1 MGLLHVFDDVI
12 LVSAPEVVPVL
23 MISTAE
29 ETIIV
34 LTAAEVNGRQVVV
47 DGAKVAK
54 VDVLLDHT
62 FATARQLIQLT
73 IDD

>member
-1 MGLLHVFDDVI
+1 MGVLHVFDDVI

-29 ETIIV
+29 QTIIM
-34 LTAAEVNGRQVVV
+34 LTTTEVNGRKVVV
-47 DGAKVAK
+47 DGAQVAE
-54 VDVLLDHT
+54 VDILLDQT
-62 FATARQLIQLT
+62 LTTARQLIQLT